1 MRTFLVTALFVLLSV
16 PARAAGVL
24 DVYFIDVEG
33 GQATLFVTQAGKS
46 MLVDAGWPDLNGRDA
61 ERIATVAKAAGVT
74 RIDYLVVTHYHRD
87 HVGGVPELAERM
99 PVGTY
104 VDHGR
109 SVETGKE
116 ADELFNAYAQVRD
129 QASHLIVRAGNRV
142 PLEGIDVR
150 VVASGG
156 QGILRALPGAG
167 EPNPFCATTKLREAD
182 PSENAQSIGMVITFG
197 KFRMIDLGDLT
208 WNKELAL
215 VCPDNKL
222 GTVDVYLSTHHGLD
236 QSNAPALVHALKP
249 RVAITNN
256 GATKGGSPEALGTIR
271 TSPGIEDVWQLH
283 YAQNA
288 GKENNAPEPFIVNV
302 DQESSVSWIK
312 LEAQADGQF
321 TVTNSRNGKTKVYPP
336 RP

>member
-16 PARAAGVL
+16 PAQAADVL

-33 GQATLFVTQAGKS
+33 GQATLFVTPSGKS
-46 MLVDAGWPDLNGRDA
+46 MLVDTGWPGFNGRDA

-87 HVGGVPELAERM
+87 HVGGVPELAERI

-116 ADELFNAYAQVRD
+116 ADELFNAYVRVRD
-129 QASHLIVRAGNRV
+129 RASHLIVRAGSRV
-142 PLEGIDVR
+142 PIEGIDVR
-150 VVASGG
+150 VVASTG
-156 QGILRALPGAG
+156 QGILRPLPGAG
-167 EPNPFCATTKLREAD
+167 EPNPLCTSVKPREVDA
-182 PSENAQSIGMVITFG
+182 SENAQSIGMLVTYG
-197 KFRMIDLGDLT
+197 KFRLIDLSDLT
-208 WNKELAL
+208 WNKELELA
-215 VCPDNKL
+215 CPDNKI

-236 QSNAPALVHALKP
+236 QSNAPTIVQALRP
-249 RVAITNN
+249 RAAIINN
-256 GATKGGSPEALGTIR
+256 GATKGGSPEALQTIR

-336 RP
+336 RQ